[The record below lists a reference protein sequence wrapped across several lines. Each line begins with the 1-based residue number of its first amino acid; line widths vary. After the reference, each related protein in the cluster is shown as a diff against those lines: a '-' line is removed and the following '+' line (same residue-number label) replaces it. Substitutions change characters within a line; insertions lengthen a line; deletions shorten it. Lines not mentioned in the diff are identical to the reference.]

1 MDSILKSY
9 YLTGLTGFSGFF
21 SFLVSSLRA
30 VSPTGWKQETGNIKK
45 NPVYP
50 VKEFFI

>member
-21 SFLVSSLRA
+21 SFLVSGHRPGGMKLRELNA
-30 VSPTGWKQETGNIKK
+30 PEAQE
-45 NPVYP
+45 
-50 VKEFFI
+50 FILIG

>member
-21 SFLVSSLRA
+21 SFLVSGHRPGGLCPGGMKLRKLNA
-30 VSPTGWKQETGNIKK
+30 PEAQK
-45 NPVYP
+45 
-50 VKEFFI
+50 FILIG